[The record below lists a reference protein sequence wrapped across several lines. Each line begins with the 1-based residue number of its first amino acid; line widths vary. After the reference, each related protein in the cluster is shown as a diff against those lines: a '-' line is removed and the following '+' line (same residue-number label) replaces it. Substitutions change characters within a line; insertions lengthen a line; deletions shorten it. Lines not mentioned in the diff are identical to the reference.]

1 MRHTV
6 GGYMERTARFITLW
20 ICLKAVVGGT
30 SMEFLFGT
38 AAPAAGD
45 GKSGDVYLNT
55 GNGDLYKKTDAW
67 DKIGNLKGSAGAKGD
82 KGDVGATGAKG
93 DPGAAGAK
101 GDKGDTGAKGA
112 DGAPTQAEWDALV
125 ARVDALEE

>member
-1 MRHTV
+1 MAKIDEYAVHSGRVYGEGSKVYNIV
-6 GGYMERTARFITLW
+6 GL
-20 ICLKAVVGGT
+20 LKSSGGGA

-45 GKSGDVYLNT
+45 GKSGDIYLNT

-67 DKIGNLKGSAGAKGD
+67 AKIGNLKGPAGAKGD
-82 KGDVGATGAKG
+82 TGAKG

-112 DGAPTQAEWDALV
+112 DGAPTQAEWNALV
-125 ARVDALEE
+125 ARVEALEG